1 VLLKEEYYGNE
12 FNCGPADQPIGSVG
26 EIKSANDILRQE
38 LSRVLTD
45 SAFLEITNFGGNID
59 FKSSQKP
66 ENFFAAA
73 NCEHKNFSENSV
85 SGAPKMDFKSKI
97 DFLRNCGNPT
107 DFDEERPMSKSSECM
122 KDIVAE
128 DAM

>member
-12 FNCGPADQPIGSVG
+12 FNCEPTDQRVGSVG
-26 EIKSANDILRQE
+26 ESKSANDILRQE

-45 SAFLEITNFGGNID
+45 SAFLEITNFEGSIN

-66 ENFFAAA
+66 EKFFAAA
-73 NCEHKNFSENSV
+73 DCGHKNFSENSA
-85 SGAPKMDFKSKI
+85 SSAPKMDFKSKL
-97 DFLRNCGNPT
+97 DFSRNCGNPT
-107 DFDEERPMSKSSECM
+107 DFDEERPMSKSSERM
-122 KDIVAE
+122 KNIVAE